1 MAILAHQAE
10 EETKSVIKE
19 NDYDAFKANQKEIR
33 KLERQKEKL
42 ETQIEANEER
52 INEIE
57 LELTKPEVFSDID
70 KANTFNEELIKL
82 NTENEKLLEEWSDIE
97 MALEG

>member
-1 MAILAHQAE
+1 
-10 EETKSVIKE
+10 KE
-19 NDYDAFKANQKEIR
+19 KDYDAFKANRKETR

-42 ETQIEANEER
+42 ETQIETNEER

-70 KANTFNEELIKL
+70 KANTFNEELIRL
-82 NTENEKLLEEWSDIE
+82 NNENEKLLEEWSDIE
-97 MALEG
+97 MALER